1 MTIPAGFGQ
10 MSVVHIGGG
19 IVGEAIWTLGFDNNA
34 GDSPQEIADNMKV
47 NFAALDYGDL
57 LSSQVTCSAIR
68 VKLGPDETGPS
79 AEATNIIVGT
89 VGGEPAPAN
98 CATLVH
104 KTTLL
109 GGRKGRGRMYLP
121 GMATNALGDDSE
133 IDGAHQTL
141 VEAFVLGLSSVMVL
155 ASLPAHLLHSD
166 STSPTAIEALV
177 VDPKL
182 ATQRRRMRR

>member
-1 MTIPAGFGQ
+1 

-34 GDSPQEIADNMKV
+34 GDTPQEIADNMKI

-79 AEATNIIVGT
+79 AEATAIVAGS

-98 CATLVH
+98 CAALVH

-109 GGRKGRGRMYLP
+109 GGRKGRGRFFVP
-121 GMATNALGDDSE
+121 GLATTALGDDSE
-133 IDGAHQTL
+133 LDPTYQTNL
-141 VEAFVLGLSSVMVL
+141 EAFVLGLSSVMVL

-166 STSPTAIEALV
+166 ATSPTAIEALV